1 MILIVLKYIFKEIY
15 VFFIFF
21 LNGIVVC
28 FTWKRKSPIS
38 PYKIVQ
44 ETDFILVGEKDISNT
59 VFEPYVIK
67 K

>member
-1 MILIVLKYIFKEIY
+1 MCFLFFFK
-15 VFFIFF
+15 
-21 LNGIVVC
+21 NGIVVC